1 MMTTPALTIPP
12 TALAL
17 TWLEVSWPAFAIT
30 IFIVASITLVMFAVR
45 MQRAFRADEDA
56 LRRRVSK
63 DTTKLP
69 GSRES

>member
-12 TALAL
+12 TAMAL
-17 TWLEVSWPAFAIT
+17 TWLEIAWPTFAIT
-30 IFIVASITLVMFAVR
+30 FFIVASITLVIFAFR

-63 DTTKLP
+63 EKSKLP
-69 GSRES
+69 GSES